1 MNDRST
7 SDILFKNPHEQNNMP
22 CKIGLDDLSPLASTN
37 ILPNSNLM
45 GPNHP
50 YFINQFDQT
59 LHNLDVPKNAKY
71 DPISTPGIQ
80 NNHTFKFL
88 E

>member
-1 MNDRST
+1 MNYKKT
-7 SDILFKNPHEQNNMP
+7 PVQNDMSSNING
-22 CKIGLDDLSPLASTN
+22 KIGLDDLFPINNYPSTS
-37 ILPNSNLM
+37 IPNSNLM

-59 LHNLDVPKNAKY
+59 LHNLDVPKTAKY